1 SGEGALARRDADAR
15 HAGVVLEAGGAG
27 LGRERLGLWRAPLG
41 FGALSAVLLGELK
54 CHAGLATGVGVHLR
68 GRWRRKWGRHIGT
81 HTTGGLTRSKGLL
94 VTGEH
99 VRVLFLHLLVV
110 LDGLFGHPFLLQ
122 EVDEL

>member
-1 SGEGALARRDADAR
+1 
-15 HAGVVLEAGGAG
+15 
-27 LGRERLGLWRAPLG
+27 
-41 FGALSAVLLGELK
+41 
-54 CHAGLATGVGVHLR
+54 
-68 GRWRRKWGRHIGT
+68 WGRHIGT

-122 EVDEL
+122 EVDELGPGVRDELANLSPMFEFIKVSTGFGRGLNSSSAVLNSCHSLTVWRIWLMAPMLPAGWRGAIDICARRAAS